1 MDDAVCHPGLQLLLG
16 FRIRVIVR
24 VVHRDEYDQNAEDA
38 EAFVAAANGA
48 KACCTLVA
56 NLIC

>member
-1 MDDAVCHPGLQLLLG
+1 MDDAVRHPGLQLLLG

-48 KACCTLVA
+48 PAALLLPT
-56 NLIC
+56 

>member
-1 MDDAVCHPGLQLLLG
+1 MDAAVRHPGLQLLLG

-48 KACCTLVA
+48 PAALLLPT
-56 NLIC
+56 